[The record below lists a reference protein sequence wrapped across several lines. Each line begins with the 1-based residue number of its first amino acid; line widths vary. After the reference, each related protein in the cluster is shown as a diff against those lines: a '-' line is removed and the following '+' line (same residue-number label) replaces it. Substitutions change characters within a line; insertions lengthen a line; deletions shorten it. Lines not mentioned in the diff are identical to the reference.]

1 MKNRWYATPIIA
13 LMLASGAAAQNETT
27 VEAAKPEPTLVGAPT
42 INAQYSDENIA
53 AVAKMLTG
61 TWISAQPITEID
73 GEGESK
79 IVLTVSPARVQGLT
93 DVLYCETA
101 RADSVATP
109 YRQSFFQ
116 IYRFKGNLR
125 LRTFDVRSENAAN
138 ALTGASLVPGMF
150 PTTITAAD
158 VFPTI
163 DIDLQKDGQGYKGSS
178 PAAYPD
184 HRGGAV
190 QMTSAIAFDGETISI
205 TDVGY
210 DSEGNTAWEV
220 GRDGGAEFV
229 RTEDLVDIDY
239 YDDQLVVL
247 HFAEPEGEPIQE
259 GDWMVIHYL
268 GRLTDGT
275 KFDSSFD
282 RGEPFRYKYP
292 GTLIPGWI
300 RGTEGMTKGSRRRFI
315 IPAAL
320 GYGDRAVGPIPPGST
335 LVFDVECVFIEKEEA
350 PADLNAAP
358 AEPAAGAESGG

>member
-1 MKNRWYATPIIA
+1 MKNRWLTTPILA
-13 LMLASGAAAQNETT
+13 LVLASGAAAQNELAPQA
-27 VEAAKPEPTLVGAPT
+27 EKPEPKLVDAPT
-42 INAQYSDENIA
+42 VNASYSDEDIA

-61 TWISAQPITEID
+61 TWISAEPITQID
-73 GEGESK
+73 GEGDAK
-79 IVLTVSPARVQGLT
+79 IVMTVSPARVEGLS
-93 DVLYCETA
+93 DILYCELA
-101 RADSVATP
+101 REDSLATP
-109 YRQSFFQ
+109 YRQSFLQ
-116 IYRFKGNLR
+116 IYRFKDNLR
-125 LRTFDVRSENAAN
+125 LRTFDVRSESAAN
-138 ALTGASLVPGMF
+138 ALMGASLVPATF
-150 PTTITAAD
+150 PSTITAVD

-163 DIDLQKDGQGYKGSS
+163 DIDLKKDGQGYSGSS

-190 QMTSAIAFDGETISI
+190 QMTSSISFDGETISI

-229 RTEDLVDIDY
+229 RTEGLVDIDY
-239 YDDQLVVL
+239 YDDKLVVI
-247 HFAEPEGEPIQE
+247 HFAEPEGEPIKE

-300 RGTEGMTKGSRRRFI
+300 RGTEGMTKGSRRRLI
-315 IPAAL
+315 IPPAL

-335 LVFDVECVFIEKEEA
+335 LVFDVECVFVEEDTT
-350 PADLNAAP
+350 PADVNTAPAAP
-358 AEPAAGAESGG
+358 AAEENSGE